1 LSLAGAAAWPSA
13 VSAQAQAPA
22 KAAPPKSSPPA
33 PKQQTSPTAQ
43 QAPVSIEQALYL
55 IRSALMT
62 LNDAN
67 RTGNYT
73 VLRDLA
79 APGFQ
84 ERNTAA
90 NLALIFSDLRNRNF
104 DLGGAAILAPQLSAA
119 PALDADGMLRLTG
132 FFPTRPLQ
140 INFDL
145 KFQVVANQWRIF
157 GIAITTPPAPPV
169 PPEGAPGARKE

>member
-90 NLALIFSDLRNRNF
+90 NLALFRPAQSKLRSGRSSH
-104 DLGGAAILAPQLSAA
+104 LGS
-119 PALDADGMLRLTG
+119 PA
-132 FFPTRPLQ
+132 
-140 INFDL
+140 
-145 KFQVVANQWRIF
+145 F
-157 GIAITTPPAPPV
+157 GSS
-169 PPEGAPGARKE
+169 GS